1 MNSTHYAK
9 TLAGGVSLASEKPS
23 EPITL
28 SPCRHIN
35 GRGHHCSM
43 FTTDPASGLCSHH
56 ARQQI
61 TRQRKQ
67 TDAVAQALLQ
77 GISDFTSPDC
87 VHVFLAN
94 WLREV
99 AHKRVDRPDAYIMAH
114 IAQLLMQSNVAV
126 DRYIEAERQEE
137 GE

>member
-9 TLAGGVSLASEKPS
+9 SPGGGVSLNSEKS
-23 EPITL
+23 SDNIAL

-35 GRGHHCSM
+35 GKGHHCSM

-67 TDAVAQALLQ
+67 TAAVANSLLQ

-94 WLREV
+94 LLREV
-99 AHKRVDRPDAYIMAH
+99 AHKRVDRRDAYIMAH